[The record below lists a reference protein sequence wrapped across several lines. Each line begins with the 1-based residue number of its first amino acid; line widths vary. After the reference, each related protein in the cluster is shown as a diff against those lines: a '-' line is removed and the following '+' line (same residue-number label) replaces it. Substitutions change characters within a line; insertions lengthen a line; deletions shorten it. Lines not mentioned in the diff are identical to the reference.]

1 MLERLSTREYR
12 VRPSPKSEDEETM
25 LERLSQYRVRQLPK
39 SEEEDIMLER
49 LSARE
54 YRVRPSLKSEDEDTA
69 LERIP
74 SREHRVRQPP
84 KTEETQLLERLA
96 ALRLAQMSSKPYDI
110 DEDFYRMPPPPPP
123 PPKQKPPPQVIQK
136 QADSSRKQVAPPANN
151 DRRLSQQSFD
161 FSELEAMLPSNQAL
175 RKLSRDQIMPV
186 RAHSVR
192 NPRITAAYHE
202 TGRPGPMTVDDSH
215 HHQATYYE
223 DESPPDTGS
232 DFDQKQREVEEYQA
246 AVRGNK
252 PVPLTADALRA
263 KTIRPDSDSGSLKS
277 RSNSSHGSDIRT
289 RDGSGV
295 GSKFGDDS
303 GFAMVVNGVTM
314 NFPQELVGSKRICVR
329 TGEQGEMELNIEGRR
344 PKKIPCVSFRL
355 HK

>member
-1 MLERLSTREYR
+1 M
-12 VRPSPKSEDEETM
+12 
-25 LERLSQYRVRQLPK
+25 
-39 SEEEDIMLER
+39 
-49 LSARE
+49 
-54 YRVRPSLKSEDEDTA
+54 
-69 LERIP
+69 
-74 SREHRVRQPP
+74 RQPP
-84 KTEETQLLERLA
+84 KTEEIQLLERLA
-96 ALRLAQMSSKPYDI
+96 ALRLAKPYDI

-123 PPKQKPPPQVIQK
+123 PPKQKPSPQVIQK

-151 DRRLSQQSFD
+151 DRRLSQQTID

-192 NPRITAAYHE
+192 NPRITAVYHE
-202 TGRPGPMTVDDSH
+202 TSRPGPMTVDDSH
-215 HHQATYYE
+215 HQYYE

-277 RSNSSHGSDIRT
+277 HSNSSHGSDIRT

-314 NFPQELVGSKRICVR
+314 NFPQELVGTKRICVR

-344 PKKIPCVSFRL
+344 PKKYLASRSDFTSSSGRNDL
-355 HK
+355 RRTLGSDRASRHSSRSTYSSGFYD